1 MVPSV
6 GEVGRRRSAFGPFLP
21 ALFLAILLAGVAF
34 PTAPAAGERCED
46 TVRGLN
52 RRISP
57 RIDEGELVT
66 VLRTLSE
73 SRNRRLP
80 EKFVTKRQARK
91 MGWTPGRYLW
101 DTPALRGRSIGG
113 DRFENREG
121 TLPGGGRKLRE
132 ADLDYK
138 GGRRGAKRLVF
149 SGDGDRWVT
158 VDHYRTF
165 VEVPACR

>member
-1 MVPSV
+1 MVRWIR
-6 GEVGRRRSAFGPFLP
+6 GVGRRYRAFGPILP
-21 ALFLAILLAGVAF
+21 AVFLAAMLAGAAS
-34 PTAPAAGERCED
+34 PTAQAAGERCED
-46 TVRGLN
+46 TVRDLN

-57 RIDEGELVT
+57 RIDEVELVT
-66 VLRTLSE
+66 ILRTLSE

-91 MGWTPGRYLW
+91 MGWKPGRDLW
-101 DTPALRGRSIGG
+101 DTPALRSRSIGG

-121 TLPGGGRKLRE
+121 TLPGGGGKLRE

-138 GGRRGAKRLVF
+138 GGKRGAKRLVF
-149 SGDGDRWVT
+149 SGDGGRWVT

-165 VEVPACR
+165 IEVPACR